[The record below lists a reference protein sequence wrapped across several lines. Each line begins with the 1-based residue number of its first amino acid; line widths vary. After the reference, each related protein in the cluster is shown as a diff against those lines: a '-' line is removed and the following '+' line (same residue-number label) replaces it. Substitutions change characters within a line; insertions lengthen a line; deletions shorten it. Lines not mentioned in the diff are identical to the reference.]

1 MRFPNRSELE
11 IGDLVEIEIYFHG
24 KSNIEE
30 GKITGFLTNADSHPR
45 GIKVSVDS
53 GSQGRVRK
61 KIEQGVTVEGFYEE
75 IDDDVESDDEKK
87 IKELEHPFLQLRR
100 ESSLQRFAGI
110 RKLLR
115 RLPLIAGQWQR
126 SV

>member
-1 MRFPNRSELE
+1 MGGDVPHLNRFKTSIRYSVRPLQPGAKR
-11 IGDLVEIEIYFHG
+11 LV
-24 KSNIEE
+24 
-30 GKITGFLTNADSHPR
+30 
-45 GIKVSVDS
+45 
-53 GSQGRVRK
+53 QGTFQFAK
-61 KIEQGVTVEGFYEE
+61 LM
-75 IDDDVESDDEKK
+75 SDRDFQAQK